1 MNSFDAARIA
11 ARALRQAVAA
21 KVTRP
26 GVLGLAEAA
35 AEHLGF
41 EVAWVDPSSPL
52 LHGTVAHL
60 DAQAATVICARSGDD
75 GERALLL
82 AHEIGHEAVHRLVAG
97 HDALAAAGVAK
108 SRVRLS
114 DYGPSERREL
124 EAEVF
129 AREFALPREEVRRL
143 HLDEGLNA
151 AAIVARTGLS
161 RGAVERQLL
170 DSLLLPDVAP
180 ASSGGGTGP
189 GLDPSQE
196 AAVSHGTGPLLLSAG
211 PGTGKTRTLVARVH
225 RLVERGVDPASI
237 LVLTFSRRAAAEASE
252 RICAALPDD
261 GPRVWV
267 GTFHQFGMDLIRR
280 HADRLG
286 LPSNPTLLDGAAAV
300 EALEDLLATL
310 GLVHH
315 RNLWAPERLL
325 KDVLSAVS
333 RAKDELVGP
342 DRYEELA
349 AAMLASADGAPDR
362 IEAAERAA
370 EVARVYRA
378 YQGRLRDLDAVD
390 YGDQVMLPALL
401 LEDDPELAA
410 ELRGRHRH
418 VLVDEYQ
425 DVNRASIRLLKA
437 LVGPDGQIWAVG
449 DARQAIYRFRGAS
462 SASMSRFAEDFGA
475 HSAHSLGVNYRSCA
489 EVVGTFLGFARTM
502 AAAEGTPEPVLEAHR
517 GMAGHVPVL
526 TVCPDDGGET
536 AAVVAAVADLA
547 GRGIRHGQQAVLC
560 RGNAQAEKIS
570 GALEAAGIPVLRLG
584 NVLERDEVRDLLS
597 ILSLA
602 ADTTGAGLPRVGAL
616 PRYGLCLQD
625 VRIAAA
631 SLRSDDRTVLEALGD
646 LCALTGLSPGGAAGL
661 ARLRDDLAGH
671 TPFSSPWAVL
681 TTLMMD
687 RTRWLADLALAPGVE
702 GQMRGLA
709 VWNLMEAV
717 RTQPPGGSGPPVAR
731 FLRRLRRLAML
742 GEAGSLSDVPEAARG
757 LDAVH
762 VMTVHGSKGLE
773 FEAVHLA
780 GLHERGFPHPYTAPA
795 CPPPQG
801 LVDAASVSA
810 TAEAEAE
817 SEAEEECLFFVALS
831 RAKAH
836 LRLYRSEAAPVRRRK
851 PSPYLARVATLMT
864 HAVAA
869 PVAPIPAP
877 PEANV
882 VVSWPPGGPSLGA
895 HHVEMLR
902 RCPRR
907 LLHTVLL
914 GIRAA
919 RQTGP
924 FARTHDCVQR
934 LINRLADGDDI
945 TPGDL
950 VALEAAFDGFWLHHG
965 PHDHGYAMHYR
976 ALGSK
981 LVASLHDR
989 LEGRGALSPGT
1000 HVVAVGVVRIVV
1012 RADDALTADGGRT
1025 LRRIRTGSDRGDD
1038 KDLSEVLLHL
1048 AAQPVSSSG
1057 LGRAELASLTDG
1069 SVRPLVFT
1077 DRVLTNRRKTL
1088 DELSHQLTA
1097 GYFPTAPSA
1106 ETCPRCPHWFACGRL
1121 PPGDVAVGSHS
1132 EVL

>member
-11 ARALRQAVAA
+11 ARALRQAVGAE
-21 KVTRP
+21 VTRP
-26 GVLGLAEAA
+26 GILGLAETA

-41 EVAWVDPSSPL
+41 EVAWVDASSPL

-82 AHEIGHEAVHRLVAG
+82 AHEIGHEAVHRLTAG
-97 HDALAAAGVAK
+97 HDALAAVGIAK

-129 AREFALPREEVRRL
+129 AREFALPREEARRL
-143 HLDEGLNA
+143 HLSNGLTA
-151 AAIVARTGLS
+151 AAIVACTGLP

-170 DSLLLPDVAP
+170 DSLLLPDVPP
-180 ASSGGGTGP
+180 ASSGGGMAP
-189 GLDPSQE
+189 GLDPSQG
-196 AAVSHGTGPLLLSAG
+196 AAVSHGSGPLLLSAG
-211 PGTGKTRTLVARVH
+211 PGTGKTRTLVARVR
-225 RLVERGVDPASI
+225 RLVEGGVDPASI
-237 LVLTFSRRAAAEASE
+237 LVLTFSNRAAAEAWE

-286 LPSNPTLLDGAAAV
+286 LPSSPTLLDGAAAV
-300 EALEDLLATL
+300 ETLEDLLATL

-325 KDVLSAVS
+325 KGVLSAVS

-349 AAMLASADGAPDR
+349 GAMLATADGDPDK
-362 IEAAERAA
+362 IEVAERAA

-378 YQGRLRDLDAVD
+378 YQGRLHDLGAVD
-390 YGDQVMLPALL
+390 YGDQVMLPARL

-410 ELRGRHRH
+410 ELRERHRH

-437 LVGPDGQIWAVG
+437 LVGPDGQVWAVG

-462 SASMSRFAEDFGA
+462 SASMSRFAEDFGP
-475 HSAHSLGVNYRSCA
+475 HSAYSLGVNYRSSA

-502 AAAEGTPEPVLEAHR
+502 AAAEGAPEAALEAHR
-517 GMAGHVPVL
+517 GMSGHAPVL
-526 TVCPDDGGET
+526 SVCPDDDAEA
-536 AAVVAAVADLA
+536 AAVVAAVAELA
-547 GRGIRHGQQAVLC
+547 GCEVRHGQQAVLC
-560 RGNAQAEKIS
+560 RGNAQVEKIS

-597 ILSLA
+597 ILSLV
-602 ADTTGAGLPRVGAL
+602 ADTTGAGLPRVGSL

-631 SLRSDDRTVLEALGD
+631 SLGSDERTVLEALGD
-646 LCALTGLSPGGAAGL
+646 LCFLTGLSPAGAAGL

-687 RTRWLADLALAPGVE
+687 RTSWLADLASAPGVE
-702 GQMRGLA
+702 GEMRCLA

-742 GEAGSLSDVPEAARG
+742 GDARSLSDVPEAARG

-780 GLHERGFPHPYTAPA
+780 GLHDRGFPHPYAAPA
-795 CPPPQG
+795 CPPPPG
-801 LVDAASVSA
+801 LVDAASS
-810 TAEAEAE
+810 TAVADA
-817 SEAEEECLFFVALS
+817 EAEEECLFFVALS
-831 RAKAH
+831 RAKTH
-836 LRLYRSEAAPVRRRK
+836 LRLYRSEATPARRTRK
-851 PSPYLARVATLMT
+851 PSSYLARVASMLT
-864 HAVAA
+864 HTVAA
-869 PVAPIPAP
+869 PVASVPAP
-877 PEANV
+877 PEAHV
-882 VVSWPPGGPSLGA
+882 VVSWPAGGPSLGA
-895 HHVEMLR
+895 HHIEMLR

-934 LINRLADGDDI
+934 LIARLADGDDVA
-945 TPGDL
+945 PEDL
-950 VALEAAFDGFWLHHG
+950 VGLEALFEGFWMGHG
-965 PHDHGYAMHYR
+965 PHDHGYAVHYR

-989 LEGRGALSPGT
+989 LEGRGGLTPGT
-1000 HVVAVGVVRIVV
+1000 HVVTVGGVRIVV
-1012 RADDALTADGGRT
+1012 RADDALAADGVRA

-1038 KDLSEVLLHL
+1038 KDMSEVLLHL
-1048 AAQPVSSSG
+1048 AAQLTSSG
-1057 LGRAELASLTDG
+1057 VPGRAEVASLTDG
-1069 SVRPLVFT
+1069 SVRTVVFT
-1077 DRVLTNRRKTL
+1077 GPVLANRKRTL
-1088 DELSHQLTA
+1088 DELSQQLTA
-1097 GYFPTAPSA
+1097 GHFPSAPNA

-1121 PPGDVAVGSHS
+1121 PAGDLVIGSHS
-1132 EVL
+1132 EVV

>member
-11 ARALRQAVAA
+11 ARALRQAAA
-21 KVTRP
+21 AEVTRP
-26 GVLGLAEAA
+26 GILGLAEAA

-41 EVAWVDPSSPL
+41 EVAWVAPSSPL
-52 LHGTVAHL
+52 LHNTMAHL
-60 DAQAATVICARSGDD
+60 DAQAATVICSRSGDD

-82 AHEIGHEAVHRLVAG
+82 AHEIGHEAVHRLTAG
-97 HDALAAAGVAK
+97 HDALAAAGAAK

-129 AREFALPREEVRRL
+129 AREFALPREEARRL
-143 HLDEGLNA
+143 HLDNGLDA
-151 AAIVARTGLS
+151 AAIVACTGLP

-170 DSLLLPDVAP
+170 DSLLLPDVPP
-180 ASSGGGTGP
+180 ASSGGGMTP

-196 AAVSHGTGPLLLSAG
+196 AAVSHGNGPLLLSAG
-211 PGTGKTRTLVARVH
+211 PGTGKTRTLVARVR

-237 LVLTFSRRAAAEASE
+237 LVLTFSKRAAAEASD

-261 GPRVWV
+261 GSRVWV

-280 HADRLG
+280 YANRLS
-286 LPSNPTLLDGAAAV
+286 LPSSPTLLDGAAAV

-325 KDVLSAVS
+325 KGVLSAVS

-349 AAMLASADGAPDR
+349 AAMFAGADGDPDR

-378 YQGRLRDLDAVD
+378 YQGRLRELEAVD

-425 DVNRASIRLLKA
+425 DVNRASIRLLQA
-437 LVGPDGQIWAVG
+437 LVGPDGQVWAVG

-462 SASMSRFAEDFGA
+462 SASMSRFAEDFGP

-489 EVVGTFLGFARTM
+489 EIVGTFLGFARTM
-502 AAAEGTPEPVLEAHR
+502 AAAEGAPEPALEAHR
-517 GMAGHVPVL
+517 GMAGHAPVL
-526 TVCPDDGGET
+526 NVCPDDGAEA

-547 GRGIRHGQQAVLC
+547 GRGVRHGQQAVLC
-560 RGNAQAEKIS
+560 RGNAQVEKIS

-602 ADTTGAGLPRVGAL
+602 ADMTGAGLPRVASL

-631 SLRSDDRTVLEALGD
+631 SLGSGERTVLEALGD
-646 LCALTGLSPGGAAGL
+646 LCALTGLSPAGAAGL
-661 ARLRDDLAGH
+661 ARLREDLAGH

-687 RTRWLADLALAPGVE
+687 RTRWLADLASAPGVN
-702 GQMRGLA
+702 GQMRCLA
-709 VWNLMEAV
+709 VWNLMEAI
-717 RTQPPGGSGPPVAR
+717 RTQPPGGSGPPIAR

-780 GLHERGFPHPYTAPA
+780 GLHDRGFPHPYTAPA

-801 LVDAASVSA
+801 
-810 TAEAEAE
+810 T
-817 SEAEEECLFFVALS
+817 
-831 RAKAH
+831 H
-836 LRLYRSEAAPVRRRK
+836 GRS
-851 PSPYLARVATLMT
+851 
-864 HAVAA
+864 
-869 PVAPIPAP
+869 
-877 PEANV
+877 
-882 VVSWPPGGPSLGA
+882 
-895 HHVEMLR
+895 
-902 RCPRR
+902 
-907 LLHTVLL
+907 
-914 GIRAA
+914 
-919 RQTGP
+919 
-924 FARTHDCVQR
+924 
-934 LINRLADGDDI
+934 LADG
-945 TPGDL
+945 
-950 VALEAAFDGFWLHHG
+950 
-965 PHDHGYAMHYR
+965 
-976 ALGSK
+976 GS
-981 LVASLHDR
+981 
-989 LEGRGALSPGT
+989 
-1000 HVVAVGVVRIVV
+1000 
-1012 RADDALTADGGRT
+1012 
-1025 LRRIRTGSDRGDD
+1025 RR
-1038 KDLSEVLLHL
+1038 
-1048 AAQPVSSSG
+1048 
-1057 LGRAELASLTDG
+1057 
-1069 SVRPLVFT
+1069 
-1077 DRVLTNRRKTL
+1077 
-1088 DELSHQLTA
+1088 
-1097 GYFPTAPSA
+1097 
-1106 ETCPRCPHWFACGRL
+1106 
-1121 PPGDVAVGSHS
+1121 
-1132 EVL
+1132 

>member
-11 ARALRQAVAA
+11 ARALRQATAAEVA
-21 KVTRP
+21 RP
-26 GVLGLAEAA
+26 AILDLAEAA
-35 AEHLGF
+35 ARHLGF
-41 EVAWVDPSSPL
+41 EVTWVDPSSPL
-52 LHGTVAHL
+52 LHGTVAYL

-82 AHEIGHEAVHRLVAG
+82 AHEIGHEAVHRLTAG
-97 HDALAAAGVAK
+97 HDALVAAGTAK

-129 AREFALPREEVRRL
+129 AREFALPREEARRL
-143 HLDEGLNA
+143 YLDNGLNA
-151 AAIVARTGLS
+151 AAIVARTGLP

-180 ASSGGGTGP
+180 TPSGGGVAP
-189 GLDPSQE
+189 GLDSSQE
-196 AAVSHGTGPLLLSAG
+196 AAVSHGSGPLLLSAG
-211 PGTGKTRTLVARVH
+211 PGTGKTRTLVARVR

-252 RICAALPDD
+252 RICADLPDD
-261 GPRVWV
+261 GARVWV

-280 HADRLG
+280 HADRLS

-325 KDVLSAVS
+325 KGILSAIS
-333 RAKDELVGP
+333 RAKDELVSP
-342 DRYEELA
+342 DRYEKLAEAMLA
-349 AAMLASADGAPDR
+349 AADDPVKVD
-362 IEAAERAA
+362 AAERAA
-370 EVARVYRA
+370 EVARVYQA
-378 YQGRLRDLDAVD
+378 YQGMLRNLDAVD

-401 LEDDPELAA
+401 LEGDPELAA

-425 DVNRASIRLLKA
+425 DVNQASIRLLKA
-437 LVGPDGQIWAVG
+437 LVGPGGQIWAVG

-462 SASMSRFAEDFGA
+462 SASMSRFSEDFGP
-475 HSAHSLGVNYRSCA
+475 HFAHSLGVNYRSCA
-489 EVVGTFLGFARTM
+489 EVVGAFLGFARTM
-502 AAAEGTPEPVLEAHR
+502 AAAEGAPEPDLEAHR
-517 GMAGHVPVL
+517 GLAGHAPVL
-526 TVCPDDGGET
+526 AVCPDDGAEA
-536 AAVVAAVADLA
+536 AAVVAAVTELA
-547 GRGIRHGQQAVLC
+547 GRGVRHGQQAVLC

-602 ADTTGAGLPRVGAL
+602 ADTTGAGLPRVGSL

-631 SLRSDDRTVLEALGD
+631 SLRSGERTVLEALGD
-646 LCALTGLSPGGAAGL
+646 LCALTGLSPAGAAGL
-661 ARLRDDLAGH
+661 ARLREDLAGH
-671 TPFSSPWAVL
+671 TPFSSPWAML
-681 TTLMMD
+681 TTLMMV
-687 RTRWLADLALAPGVE
+687 RSRWLADLALAPGVE
-702 GQMRGLA
+702 GRMRCLA
-709 VWNLMEAV
+709 VWNLMEAI

-780 GLHERGFPHPYTAPA
+780 GLHNGGFPHPYSAPA
-795 CPPPQG
+795 CPPPPG
-801 LVDAASVSA
+801 LVDVASTTPVA
-810 TAEAEAE
+810 DAD
-817 SEAEEECLFFVALS
+817 AEEECLFFVALS
-831 RAKAH
+831 RARTH
-836 LRLYRSEAAPVRRRK
+836 LRLYRSEAASVRRRK
-851 PSPYLARVATLMT
+851 PSSYLTRVASMLT

-869 PVAPIPAP
+869 PVAPVPVP
-877 PEANV
+877 PEAHV
-882 VVSWPPGGPSLGA
+882 VISWPAGGPSLGA
-895 HHVEMLR
+895 HHVEMMR

-907 LLHTVLL
+907 FLHTVLL

-924 FARTHDCVQR
+924 FSQTHDCVQR
-934 LINRLADGDDI
+934 LINRLADGDDVA
-945 TPGDL
+945 PGDL
-950 VALEAAFDGFWLHHG
+950 VSLDAVFDGLWLDHG
-965 PHDHGYAMHYR
+965 PHDHGYAVHYR
-976 ALGSK
+976 ALGAQ
-981 LVASLHDR
+981 LVTSLHDR
-989 LEGRGALSPGT
+989 LEGRGGLTPGT
-1000 HVVAVGVVRIVV
+1000 HAVIVGAVRVVV
-1012 RADDALTADGGRT
+1012 RAEDALAIDGGRT
-1025 LRRIRTGSDRGDD
+1025 LRRIRTGSDRRDD
-1038 KDLSEVLLHL
+1038 TDLSEVLLHL
-1048 AAQPVSSSG
+1048 AARLTSSG
-1057 LGRAELASLTDG
+1057 GPGRAEVASLTDG
-1069 SVRPLVFT
+1069 SVREVVFT
-1077 DRVLTNRRKTL
+1077 ERVLANRKKKL
-1088 DELSHQLTA
+1088 DELSLQLTA
-1097 GYFPTAPSA
+1097 GHFPSA
-1106 ETCPRCPHWFACGRL
+1106 PHGETCPRCPHWFACGRF
-1121 PPGDVAVGSHS
+1121 PAGDLAIGGHS
-1132 EVL
+1132 DIM

>member
-11 ARALRQAVAA
+11 ARALHQAVATA
-21 KVTRP
+21 VTRP
-26 GVLGLAEAA
+26 GILGLAEAA

-82 AHEIGHEAVHRLVAG
+82 AHEIGHEAVHRLTAG
-97 HDALAAAGVAK
+97 HDALAAAGAAK

-129 AREFALPREEVRRL
+129 AREFALPREEARRL
-143 HLDEGLNA
+143 HLGNGLDV
-151 AAIVARTGLS
+151 AAIVACTGLP
-161 RGAVERQLL
+161 RGVVERQLL
-170 DSLLLPDVAP
+170 DSLLLPDVPPAP
-180 ASSGGGTGP
+180 PGGGMAP
-189 GLDPSQE
+189 RLDPSQE
-196 AAVSHGTGPLLLSAG
+196 AAVSHGRGPLLLSAG
-211 PGTGKTRTLVARVH
+211 PGTGKTRTLVARVR
-225 RLVERGVDPASI
+225 RLVEGGVNPASI
-237 LVLTFSRRAAAEASE
+237 LVLTFSKRAAVEASE
-252 RICAALPDD
+252 RIYAALPDD
-261 GPRVWV
+261 GPRVWI

-286 LPSNPTLLDGAAAV
+286 LPSSPTLLDGPAAV

-310 GLVHH
+310 GLVHY

-325 KDVLSAVS
+325 KGVLSAIS

-349 AAMLASADGAPDR
+349 AAMFAAADGNPDR
-362 IEAAERAA
+362 IKAAERAA

-378 YQGRLRDLDAVD
+378 YQGRLRELEAVD

-410 ELRGRHRH
+410 ELRGRHHH

-425 DVNRASIRLLKA
+425 DVNRASIRLLRA
-437 LVGPDGQIWAVG
+437 LVGADGQVWAVG

-462 SASMSRFAEDFGA
+462 SASMSRFAEDFGP
-475 HSAHSLGVNYRSCA
+475 HSAHSLSVNYRSCA

-502 AAAEGTPEPVLEAHR
+502 AAAEGALEPDLEAHR

-526 TVCPDDGGET
+526 TACPDDGAEA
-536 AAVVAAVADLA
+536 AAVVTAVADLA
-547 GRGIRHGQQAVLC
+547 GRGVRHGQQVVLC

-570 GALEAAGIPVLRLG
+570 GALEATGIPVLRLG

-597 ILSLA
+597 ILNLA
-602 ADTTGAGLPRVGAL
+602 ADTTGAGLPRVGSL
-616 PRYGLCLQD
+616 PRYGLCMQD

-631 SLRSDDRTVLEALGD
+631 SLSSGERTVLEALDD
-646 LCALTGLSPGGAAGL
+646 LSALTGLSPAGAAGL
-661 ARLRDDLAGH
+661 ARLREDLTGH

-687 RTRWLADLALAPGVE
+687 RTRWLADLASAPGVE
-702 GQMRGLA
+702 GQMRCLA
-709 VWNLMEAV
+709 VWNLMEAI
-717 RTQPPGGSGPPVAR
+717 RTQPPGGSGPPIAR

-773 FEAVHLA
+773 FEAVHLT
-780 GLHERGFPHPYTAPA
+780 GLHDRGFPHPYTAPA

-801 LVDAASVSA
+801 LMDAASP
-810 TAEAEAE
+810 TAASQA
-817 SEAEEECLFFVALS
+817 EAEEECLFFVALS
-831 RAKAH
+831 RAKTH
-836 LRLYRSEAAPVRRRK
+836 LRLYRSQETPARRTRK
-851 PSPYLARVATLMT
+851 PSSYLARVASMLT
-864 HAVAA
+864 HVVIA
-869 PVAPIPAP
+869 PVASVSAP
-877 PEANV
+877 LEAHV
-882 VVSWPPGGPSLGA
+882 AVSWPAGGPSLGA

-934 LINRLADGDDI
+934 LIARLADGDDVAR
-945 TPGDL
+945 GDL
-950 VALEAAFDGFWLHHG
+950 VGLEAVFDGLWLHHG
-965 PHDHGYAMHYR
+965 PHDHGYAVHYR

-989 LEGRGALSPGT
+989 FEGRVGLTPWT
-1000 HVVAVGVVRIVV
+1000 HVVTVGSVLVVV
-1012 RADDALTADGGRT
+1012 RADDALAANGFRV
-1025 LRRIRTGSDRGDD
+1025 LRRIRTGSDREDD
-1038 KDLSEVLLHL
+1038 RDLSEVLLHL
-1048 AAQPVSSSG
+1048 AAQVTSDGG
-1057 LGRAELASLTDG
+1057 LGRAEVVSLTDG
-1069 SVRPLVFT
+1069 SVRAVEFT
-1077 DRVLTNRRKTL
+1077 DRVLATRKKTL
-1088 DELSHQLTA
+1088 DELSQQLTS
-1097 GYFPTAPSA
+1097 GHFPSAPNA

-1121 PPGDVAVGSHS
+1121 PAGELVIGSHS
-1132 EVL
+1132 EVV